1 MFQWFIFNNFRV
13 KIILIA
19 YVLPNVFNTFKTKT
33 MAIITSFNPYNGK
46 ELKSYKNH
54 TKKEVSEIIDSA
66 DKRFYSWRETTFS
79 ERKKLMLAAASE
91 LKKNKKEYAE
101 TMTLEMGKP
110 ISQAIAEVEKC
121 AWVCKYYAEN
131 AEKQLQNE
139 VIKTEAFKS
148 YVSYEPIGVVLAV
161 MPWNYPFWQVFR
173 FAAPALMAGN
183 IGILKHASN
192 VFGSALNIEKVFKR
206 AGFPENCFTTLL
218 VGSDAVEE
226 IIENEKVKA
235 VTLTGSGPAGSSVAS
250 IAGKNIK
257 KTVLELG
264 GSNAMVVMKDCDM
277 DKTIETCVQARF
289 QNTGQSCIAGKRL
302 IIDESISEEFV
313 EKMLVKVRELKSGDP
328 MDEETY
334 VGTLAREDLAIDLEK
349 QVNASVKAGAKI
361 AIGGKRQGAY
371 FEPTVLTNVTKN
383 MTVFKEE
390 TFGPALSVTTFKTV
404 EEAVELSNDSKF
416 GLGVSI
422 FTKNIEEAEKL
433 ASQFDEGAVFINEL
447 VKSDPRLPFGGIKQS
462 GYGRELSEH
471 GIREFVNRK
480 TVFINK

>member
-1 MFQWFIFNNFRV
+1 
-13 KIILIA
+13 
-19 YVLPNVFNTFKTKT
+19 
-33 MAIITSFNPYNGK
+33 MATTTSINPYNGK
-46 ELKSYKNH
+46 KLKSYKNH
-54 TKKEVSEIIDSA
+54 TKKEISEIIDKA
-66 DKRFYSWRETTFS
+66 DKRFYNWREAPFS
-79 ERKKLMLAAASE
+79 ERKKLMLAASSE
-91 LKKNKKEYAE
+91 LKKNKREYAE

-110 ISQAIAEVEKC
+110 ISQAIAEIEKC
-121 AWVCKYYAEN
+121 AWVCEYYAEN

-139 VIKTEAFKS
+139 VIKTDAHKS
-148 YVSYEPIGVVLAV
+148 YVSYEPLGVVLAI

-206 AGFPENCFTTLL
+206 AGFPEKCFTTLL
-218 VGSDAVEE
+218 VGSEAVKE

-264 GSNAMVVMKDCDM
+264 GSNALVVMKDCDM
-277 DKTIETCVQARF
+277 DPTIDTCVQARF

-302 IIDESISEEFV
+302 LIDESIAEEFIG
-313 EKMLVKVRELKSGDP
+313 KMLVKVRELKSGDP

-334 VGTLAREDLAIDLEK
+334 VGTLAREDLAKDLEK

-361 AIGGKRQGAY
+361 VIGGKRQGAY
-371 FEPTVLTNVTKN
+371 FEPTVLTKVSEE
-383 MTVFKEE
+383 MAAFKEE

-404 EEAVELSNDSKF
+404 EEAISLSNSSKF

-433 ASQFDEGAVFINEL
+433 AFQFDEGAVFINEL